1 VKTSYHLHKLS
12 QIGGAYLVGGSVRD
26 HILKRPPNDHDIVI
40 SGNAG
45 AFAQKVAAGYGRRVI
60 EIGKGE
66 ETVYRVVAEKQV
78 YDFSSMKGA
87 SIEDDLRR
95 RDFTIN
101 AMGYD
106 LKSERLIDPVG
117 GGRDLESKTIRLVSN
132 DALNSDPLRMLRA
145 FRFAAELGFRLATE
159 TMAVISERS
168 LLITRSAKER
178 ISEELFKIMGVER
191 SFPHLRRI
199 FEAGLLTRIIPELEV
214 CSGCLQ
220 NDVHGLD
227 VLEHTMATYEE
238 I

>member
-132 DALNSDPLRMLRA
+132 DALNSDPLRMQRTHKRGA
-145 FRFAAELGFRLATE
+145 FQDNG
-159 TMAVISERS
+159 
-168 LLITRSAKER
+168 
-178 ISEELFKIMGVER
+178 
-191 SFPHLRRI
+191 
-199 FEAGLLTRIIPELEV
+199 
-214 CSGCLQ
+214 SGKVFSTSKA
-220 NDVHGLD
+220 D
-227 VLEHTMATYEE
+227 